1 MYPGDK
7 LMKCLAQRLI
17 YHAILPQLIGYSIL
31 CGVIWM
37 SNWLKAVILTYL
49 SLLFFGSFIA
59 IGVVW
64 TGAFDES
71 MPYIREMK
79 IFLYYFFAG
88 SIGGSLRHLYMFCS
102 HYMKDELK
110 EYREWIMYIFYPIFA
125 TGTAIVAVTLIQSG
139 ILLIEFV
146 DFDDTP
152 YAQISF
158 AFFVGFGF
166 NRFLNKLNAVSKNIF
181 QTNQQQTTNTNK
193 EEKQPES
200 Q

>member
-1 MYPGDK
+1 M
-7 LMKCLAQRLI
+7 
-17 YHAILPQLIGYSIL
+17 
-31 CGVIWM
+31 IWLN
-37 SNWLKAVILTYL
+37 NWLKAGILLYL

-59 IGVVW
+59 IGIVW
-64 TGAFDES
+64 TGALDES
-71 MPYIREMK
+71 LSFIEDIK

-110 EYREWIMYIFYPIFA
+110 DYREWIMYIFYPIFA

-146 DFDDTP
+146 DFQDTP

-166 NRFLNKLNAVSKNIF
+166 NRFVNKLNAVSKDIF
-181 QTNQQQTTNTNK
+181 KTNQQQTKDIETKT
-193 EEKQPES
+193 KQPES
-200 Q
+200 E

>member
-1 MYPGDK
+1 
-7 LMKCLAQRLI
+7 
-17 YHAILPQLIGYSIL
+17 
-31 CGVIWM
+31 M
-37 SNWLKAVILTYL
+37 SNWLKAGILLYL

-64 TGAFDES
+64 TGALNES
-71 MPYIREMK
+71 LPFIDDIK

-102 HYMKDELK
+102 HYMEDDLNDHRK
-110 EYREWIMYIFYPIFA
+110 WIMYIFYPIFA

-166 NRFLNKLNAVSKNIF
+166 NHFVNKLNAVSKDIF
-181 QTNQQQTTNTNK
+181 KTNQQQPHNAETK
-193 EEKQPES
+193 EKQPES

>member
-1 MYPGDK
+1 
-7 LMKCLAQRLI
+7 
-17 YHAILPQLIGYSIL
+17 
-31 CGVIWM
+31 
-37 SNWLKAVILTYL
+37 
-49 SLLFFGSFIA
+49 
-59 IGVVW
+59 
-64 TGAFDES
+64 
-71 MPYIREMK
+71 
-79 IFLYYFFAG
+79 
-88 SIGGSLRHLYMFCS
+88 
-102 HYMKDELK
+102 
-110 EYREWIMYIFYPIFA
+110 MYIFYPIFA

-181 QTNQQQTTNTNK
+181 QTHQQQTTNSKK

-200 Q
+200 L

>member
-1 MYPGDK
+1 
-7 LMKCLAQRLI
+7 
-17 YHAILPQLIGYSIL
+17 
-31 CGVIWM
+31 M
-37 SNWLKAVILTYL
+37 STWLKAGILLYL

-64 TGAFDES
+64 TGALDEKF
-71 MPYIREMK
+71 PFIDDIK

-102 HYMKDELK
+102 HYMKDELNN
-110 EYREWIMYIFYPIFA
+110 YRQWIMYIFYPIFA
-125 TGTAIVAVTLIQSG
+125 TGTAIVAVSLIQSG

-166 NRFLNKLNAVSKNIF
+166 NRFVNKLNALSKDMF
-181 QTNQQQTTNTNK
+181 KTNQQQPNNT
-193 EEKQPES
+193 ETAEKQPES

>member
-1 MYPGDK
+1 
-7 LMKCLAQRLI
+7 
-17 YHAILPQLIGYSIL
+17 
-31 CGVIWM
+31 M
-37 SNWLKAVILTYL
+37 STWLKSGILLYL

-64 TGAFDES
+64 TGALDDKFPFIDD
-71 MPYIREMK
+71 IK

-102 HYMKDELK
+102 HYMKDELNN
-110 EYREWIMYIFYPIFA
+110 YRQWIMYIFYPIFA
-125 TGTAIVAVTLIQSG
+125 TGTAIVAVTIIQSG

-166 NRFLNKLNAVSKNIF
+166 NRFVNKLNALSKDMF
-181 QTNQQQTTNTNK
+181 KTNQQQTINT
-193 EEKQPES
+193 EEKNENKSES
-200 Q
+200 NK